1 MVIKK
6 EDLLDKDLMG
16 IAKMKNIRSKF
27 EVDVLDGTIKNNNFL
42 KNF

>member
-1 MVIKK
+1 MVENKD
-6 EDLLDKDLMG
+6 DLQKLDLMG